1 MRNPTRARR
10 PAPPR
15 VVMALLATAGAIL
28 PAIAAA
34 LVSAPPAAAQ
44 PAALQHDK
52 GSGLEVRFV
61 SYPWRPDVFQG
72 FEEGGPAARSW
83 AFARLV
89 VSSYF
94 ALDDTRLF
102 PGQYALVL
110 NPKTGPLPMTLE
122 LRRVAGHESLVDPPA
137 MADPPAGET
146 VYKRPV
152 TFAPGAEPAPALD
165 LTIASWGG
173 GSLLTIRYGNR
184 KLVKELPRV
193 SGP

>member
-1 MRNPTRARR
+1 MASRPLSRR
-10 PAPPR
+10 PRASR
-15 VVMALLATAGAIL
+15 AVFALLATTCASL
-28 PAIAAA
+28 PALALPAA
-34 LVSAPPAAAQ
+34 AAAQ
-44 PAALQHDK
+44 PATIQRDK

-72 FEEGGPAARSW
+72 FEEGDPAARSW

-94 ALDDTRLF
+94 MLDDMRLY
-102 PGQYALVL
+102 PGQYAMVL

-122 LRRVAGHESLVDPPA
+122 LRRVAGREFLVDPPA

-184 KLVKELPRV
+184 KLVKELPRTA
-193 SGP
+193 GP